1 MYKLKTYFSKRILR
15 WNNTPRKKSL
25 RWTAKL
31 FDYKRSNKRKIC
43 SFGLKK
49 NTLKKYN
56 TILSNNKSSCM
67 IRTRDVWITSPTL
80 SPLGYGL
87 SYMMPSIQFFFKN
100 EMSFRLEIGQFVMM
114 LFHLNTIFLVDQ
126 YKLCHCQRM

>member
-1 MYKLKTYFSKRILR
+1 
-15 WNNTPRKKSL
+15 
-25 RWTAKL
+25 
-31 FDYKRSNKRKIC
+31 
-43 SFGLKK
+43 
-49 NTLKKYN
+49 
-56 TILSNNKSSCM
+56 M

-126 YKLCHCQRM
+126 YKLSATAKGCRQLESFAKLFQETSF

>member
-1 MYKLKTYFSKRILR
+1 MYILKTYFSKRILR

-43 SFGLKK
+43 SFGLLKK
-49 NTLKKYN
+49 TFKKYN
-56 TILSNNKSSCM
+56 TVLSNNKSACM
-67 IRTRDVWITSPTL
+67 IRTRGVWITSPTL